1 MWSEFRFNGER
12 KMEIEIASI
21 MHRSLLVGIGLI
33 GGLILRSYVPDWPSR
48 WINRFCRMAESVLPG
63 RRLRCIENRIDS
75 LTECSTR
82 MNSDIDDIKRLL
94 VRLLD
99 ANNKK
104 AATPLKNG
112 IATHQ

>member
-1 MWSEFRFNGER
+1 
-12 KMEIEIASI
+12 
-21 MHRSLLVGIGLI
+21 
-33 GGLILRSYVPDWPSR
+33 
-48 WINRFCRMAESVLPG
+48 MAESVLPG

-104 AATPLKNG
+104 VATPLKNG